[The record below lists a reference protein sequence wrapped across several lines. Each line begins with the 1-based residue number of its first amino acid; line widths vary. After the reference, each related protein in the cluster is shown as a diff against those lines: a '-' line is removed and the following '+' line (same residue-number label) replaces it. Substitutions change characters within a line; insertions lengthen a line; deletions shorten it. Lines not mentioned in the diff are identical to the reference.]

1 MSTKYKKGNQ
11 NHKFRKLILYLI
23 LYLLIIVSLLS
34 FNSKIDID
42 FGLGVI
48 ILFLFFVVL
57 LVLLVFF
64 SQFVLPVINTEQRFN
79 AAKRLFHYIL
89 GNHGPAFFIENG
101 ELRERKLD
109 RVKKGPGVVILD
121 TASAAVLR
129 TPVKFKGAIGPGI
142 AFTENDDDIAGIV
155 DLHIQTQSIGPR
167 QEEDPFLPI
176 QKNESNAAFEA
187 RLARKNETLAITRD
201 GIQICVNFTINFKLD
216 SNPGDGN
223 SFFGYN
229 PNSVEKAIIGQSIN
243 LEKPD
248 DNPDRITSWK
258 WLPKHLVMDI
268 FRDYISKYTLNDLF
282 PLTRSDKNILDLI
295 TNQIKRRLT
304 QSNYSTIDDYGNRT
318 SETQISKEYELLKNR
333 GIRFLDIVI
342 TNLRLPQQVDDAIEN
357 RWRSSWLE
365 VANRDRKFVEQEHA
379 IQALEGQNQALMDY
393 AYGAS
398 KHLGSFPK
406 EENLKANEIL
416 ISLLQGNLD
425 TISQNPELS
434 SLLNN
439 EYKDISDLIEWV
451 GSQGDLP

>member
-1 MSTKYKKGNQ
+1 MSAKYKKGNQ
-11 NHKFRKLILYLI
+11 SYKFRKLSLYLI
-23 LYLLIIVSLLS
+23 LYFLIVIFLFSINGKL
-34 FNSKIDID
+34 DID

-48 ILFLFFVVL
+48 TIFLFFLVL
-57 LVLLVFF
+57 MVLLVFF
-64 SQFVLPVINTEQRFN
+64 SQFVLPVINTAQRLN

-109 RVKKGPGVVILD
+109 HVKKGPGVVILD

-142 AFTENDDDIAGIV
+142 AFTENDDIIAGIV
-155 DLHIQTQSIGPR
+155 DLHIQTQSVGPR
-167 QEEDPFLPI
+167 QEEDPFLPL
-176 QKNESNAAFEA
+176 QKNESKAAYEA
-187 RLARKNETLAITRD
+187 RILRKNETLAITRD
-201 GIQICVNFTINFKLD
+201 GIQICINFTINFKLD

-223 SFFGYN
+223 SSFGYN
-229 PNSVEKAIIGQSIN
+229 PQSVEKAIIGQSIN

-248 DNPDRITSWK
+248 DNPDRLTSWE

-268 FRDYISKYTLNDLF
+268 FREYISKYTLNDLF
-282 PLTRSDKNILDLI
+282 PLTRSEKNILDLV
-295 TNQIKRRLT
+295 TSQIKLRLT
-304 QSNYSTIDDYGNRT
+304 QSSYITIDNYGNKT
-318 SETQISKEYELLKNR
+318 SETQLSKEFELLKNR

-342 TNLRLPQQVDDAIEN
+342 TNLRLPQEVDDAIEN
-357 RWRSSWLE
+357 RWRSSWLD
-365 VANRDRKFVEQEHA
+365 VANRDRKFVEQEQA
-379 IQALEGQNQALMDY
+379 VQALEGQNQALMDY

-398 KHLGSFPK
+398 KHLGSF
-406 EENLKANEIL
+406 AQDDIL
-416 ISLLQGNLD
+416 NAKQLLVSLLQGNLD

-451 GSQGDLP
+451 GSQGDLS